1 MEFKFI
7 KIGNDSSSASVK
19 AGGNSNFIKTEN
31 YAEINSA
38 NNAAPSQSSEENLQK
53 AEISEED
60 IGEEKQNKQNSEAVT
75 DIPESIPEPPV
86 NGVSKKA

>member
-38 NNAAPSQSSEENLQK
+38 NNAAPSQSSEEHLQK

>member
-1 MEFKFI
+1 MCKKIEFKFI
-7 KIGNDSSSASVK
+7 KIGNDSSSAGVK

-60 IGEEKQNKQNSEAVT
+60 IGEEKQNKTNKTARPLRT
-75 DIPESIPEPPV
+75 FPK
-86 NGVSKKA
+86 VSPSLL